1 MERPDLNKA
10 VSDIA
15 NDIKIES
22 VFLIASD
29 GDMISCCVGGTPL
42 DLIGLLAHLFDKNP
56 TMIEIVET
64 ALHASEQEK
73 TVKSIF
79 SC

>member
-15 NDIKIES
+15 NGPKIES

-29 GDMISCCVGGTPL
+29 GDMISCCIGGTPL
-42 DLIGLLAHLFDKNP
+42 DLVGLLTHLFDQNP
-56 TMIEIVET
+56 TMVGLAKA
-64 ALHASEQEK
+64 ALHAAEQEK